1 MVQTWLT
8 TTVGHKDT
16 FANLWVVVIV
26 KKTNKLGAQ
35 GDWVGSQPSPGRLL
49 ELYTDESVAFLA
61 ALDAIQPR
69 FPREDLFHKKTK
81 QNFYSSFFFSNVRT
95 TPSHMKNIALADLLN
110 EDILAP

>member
-61 ALDAIQPR
+61 ALDAIQPLPQR
-69 FPREDLFHKKTK
+69 R
-81 QNFYSSFFFSNVRT
+81 SFSQ
-95 TPSHMKNIALADLLN
+95 KN
-110 EDILAP
+110 